1 VTTTT
6 HPRSGERGFSLAGL
20 MAALAIMLIL
30 MTAAVPSWTY
40 VMKDMREEELLFRG
54 MQIADAVG
62 RYQQKNGNAP
72 PPSMEV
78 LIKGKYLRKN
88 YKEPFAKD
96 GRWKFIRPGEPL
108 GVPTIPGAVPGGVP
122 NAPPGANQPFQNQQP
137 FGPNQPGGPSPSPSP
152 SASPSSGFGAL
163 GPSGEPL
170 GGFIGVSSKSTDKS
184 LRLFNGRDRYSEWQF
199 LPSPYPRIIGRPPT
213 VRGAAPPPANL
224 QPGGNQFPG
233 NQPPPPGGGN
243 VVPPGGNQPQ

>member
-1 VTTTT
+1 MSGGRCR
-6 HPRSGERGFSLAGL
+6 PGERGFSMAGL
-20 MAALAIMLIL
+20 MAGLAIMLIL
-30 MTAAVPSWTY
+30 LTMAVPSWRY

-78 LIKGKYLRKN
+78 LVKGKYLRKN

-96 GRWKFIRPGEPL
+96 GKWRFIRPGEPL
-108 GVPTIPGAVPGGVP
+108 GVPTIPGAVG
-122 NAPPGANQPFQNQQP
+122 NQPPGANRPPGNQP
-137 FGPNQPGGPSPSPSP
+137 FGSNPNQPGAPGSSPAPSPSVSP
-152 SASPSSGFGAL
+152 EPTAAL

-170 GGFIGVSSKSTDKS
+170 GGFIGVMSKSKEKS

-199 LPSPYPRIIGRPPT
+199 LPSPYPRIIGKQPT
-213 VRGAAPPPANL
+213 IRGAAPPPGVQFP
-224 QPGGNQFPG
+224 QPGGPQ
-233 NQPPPPGGGN
+233 PPGGHPPGGL
-243 VVPPGGNQPQ
+243 PPGGNQPQ